1 MNAFDVLESEGPIS
15 NEIRKLESR
24 LWRRTRKDNLKV
36 LMFSSA
42 LQGEGKST
50 TVAFFAAATALHRT
64 RKVLAVDLDFRSPNL
79 HTYLGAEE
87 SKGFLEYLDAGGPLE
102 KCYQPTRTENL
113 QLIAGAP
120 SDLDPD
126 RLLNSPRLVDAL
138 EIFRHTFDLVILD
151 VPPLVPVAD
160 AATIIPYADGILLVV
175 MAGLS
180 SKHHLARARDICLGM
195 EGNIIGIVVGNIQ
208 EAAPD
213 YLDRSYYHS
222 SRTANRRTSDRSD
235 PPAEEVGAEVS

>member
-1 MNAFDVLESEGPIS
+1 MNAFDVLNREGPIP

-24 LWRRTRKDNLKV
+24 LWRRTRKDGLKV

-50 TVAFFAAATALHRT
+50 TVALFAAATALNRT
-64 RKVLAVDLDFRSPNL
+64 RRVLAVDLDFRSPNL
-79 HTYLGAEE
+79 HSYLGAAE
-87 SKGFLEYLDAGGPLE
+87 SRSFLDYLGGRGSLE
-102 KCYQPTRTENL
+102 NCYQTTQAENL
-113 QLIAGAP
+113 EVIAGAP
-120 SDLDPD
+120 SDNDPD
-126 RLLNSPRLVDAL
+126 RLLNSGRLADAL
-138 EIFRHTFDLVILD
+138 DIFREKFDLVILD
-151 VPPLVPVAD
+151 VPPLIPVAD
-160 AATIIPYADGILLVV
+160 AATLIPHADGILLVV

-195 EGNIIGIVVGNIQ
+195 EGNILGLVVGNIQ

-213 YLDRSYYHS
+213 YLDRSYYHYP
-222 SRTANRRTSDRSD
+222 RTPAPPE